1 MTDTDD
7 AALTARRALAMD
19 VVAWVKR
26 WKTWTRDHNEARAYS
41 AAMAELNANPNL
53 PKFEV
58 ARIAINAAQ
67 PGR

>member
-1 MTDTDD
+1 
-7 AALTARRALAMD
+7 MD

-53 PKFEV
+53 PKCEV